1 MDFNENGFFV
11 KFKFNLAI
19 VKTIRLHSFILS
31 MRIWLQKIMIY
42 LTKACWFLSEF
53 VMGRIKPLISI
64 LNVVVFIVSA
74 IILNKLV
81 FIVNKGSNEF
91 LIEYYVNP

>member
-1 MDFNENGFFV
+1 M
-11 KFKFNLAI
+11 
-19 VKTIRLHSFILS
+19 H
-31 MRIWLQKIMIY
+31 IWPQKITIY
-42 LTKACWFLSEF
+42 LTKAYWFLSKF